1 MNQLNQNK
9 METPSQEKKKINI
22 QSLKDI
28 AIYLSGIKDGKGNLL
43 PLGIISLNDLFD
55 TISYLQ
61 GDVRFVADRD
71 KN

>member
-1 MNQLNQNK
+1 MKPLNQNR

-43 PLGIISLNDLFD
+43 PLGIIALDDLFNA
-55 TISYLQ
+55 ISYLQ
-61 GDVRFVADRD
+61 GDVRFIADRD

>member
-1 MNQLNQNK
+1 

-61 GDVRFVADRD
+61 GDVRFIADRD

>member
-1 MNQLNQNK
+1 

>member
-1 MNQLNQNK
+1 

-43 PLGIISLNDLFD
+43 PLGIIALHDLFNA
-55 TISYLQ
+55 ISYLQ
-61 GDVRFVADRD
+61 GDVRFIADRD
-71 KN
+71 KK